1 MIKGYLIALQSG
13 ILVASKFFED
23 IGNVDNMDLG
33 MVTSGI
39 VALCNFF
46 NKISGDHL
54 KSVIVGDLKLV
65 IRDNEDILFA
75 VISDKN
81 DVIAEG
87 LAKKYLKMITECYK
101 TRCQNIGEME
111 DEKTKKELEKLL
123 STIDNEIVKINKQA
137 RNIRYLQK

>member
-23 IGNVDNMDLG
+23 IGNMDNIDLG

-46 NKISGDHL
+46 NNISRERL

-75 VISDKN
+75 IISNKN
-81 DVIAEG
+81 DAIAEG
-87 LAKKYLKMITECYK
+87 LAKKYLKMVTECYK
-101 TRCQNIGEME
+101 TKCRNIGEIE
-111 DEKTKKELEKLL
+111 DEKSKKQLKKLL
-123 STIDNEIVKINKQA
+123 NTINNEIVEINKQA
-137 RNIRYLQK
+137 REIRYIQR